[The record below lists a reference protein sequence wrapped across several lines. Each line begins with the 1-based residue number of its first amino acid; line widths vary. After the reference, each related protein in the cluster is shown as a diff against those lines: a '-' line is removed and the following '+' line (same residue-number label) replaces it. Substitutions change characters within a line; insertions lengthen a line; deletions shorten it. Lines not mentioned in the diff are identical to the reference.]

1 LSETESLRI
10 NAKSDK
16 TFKRNFECIE
26 EVNKFLSLGIVMA
39 SNGVAEE
46 DVKI

>member
-1 LSETESLRI
+1 MSETESLRV

-16 TFKRNFECIE
+16 TFKKKFECIE
-26 EVNKFLSLGIVMA
+26 EVNKFLYLGIVMA
-39 SNGVAEE
+39 STDVAEE